1 MDCENFEISY
11 NKYDPQQ
18 ELLRESLC
26 TLGNGY
32 CATRGAAPESVA
44 GEYHY
49 PGTYIAGLYNSLKS
63 NANGQVIK
71 NESIVNIP
79 NWLPLTFC
87 IDDGKWFNLN
97 DVDILEYI
105 QVLNMKEGYLSRTV
119 TFCDSNN
126 RKTKLIQRRFVHMSY
141 RHCAG
146 LETTIR
152 PDNWSGTITVRSA
165 IDGRVANTLVKRYR
179 QLASQH
185 LENIDCGSSS
195 DNSIWLLAVTNQSN
209 IRIAI
214 SARTTYFV
222 NNSQIEPITTI
233 IKEQGF
239 IGIECKFD
247 LKADQNVRI
256 EKIVTLFNSRDP
268 AISNPLTES
277 QDYLDHMGSFSQL
290 LERNILA
297 WKHLWEHWRICVD
310 TENPRVERILNLH
323 IFHLLQTVSPNTVDL
338 DTGVP
343 PRGLHGE
350 AYRGLIM
357 WDELFIFPLLNLRMP
372 DITRSLLMYRRR
384 RLPRAIWNARTE
396 DYQGAMYPW
405 QSGSDGREQA
415 QKMHLNPNS
424 GHWVP
429 DHSHL
434 EQHINIAIAYNIF
447 QYYQVT
453 EDQDF
458 ISFYGAEMIIQLA
471 RFWAGRSLYNK
482 DSDRYDIRYIMGP
495 DEFHDSYPQATE
507 PGIDNNAFTNIMVA
521 WLFWRTLE
529 MIQSLPEDR
538 RQFIKEDVV
547 LTDDEL
553 KLWEEI
559 SHKLHVPFHD
569 NGIISQFEGYGELKD
584 FDFNEYSKKYGNI
597 HRLDRI
603 LESEDDSTN
612 KYKVSKQ
619 ADLLMIFYLLSADE
633 IRIVFE
639 RLGYPFNHETIP
651 RNIDYYIKRTSHG
664 STLSRIVHAWV
675 LSRVQRGLSWNLFCD
690 ALDSDIED
698 VQGGTTPEGIHLGA
712 MAGTVDLI
720 LRCYSGIESRGDTLW
735 FNPGLPSELKSVQFF
750 IRYRKI
756 WIHVTIT
763 PSRIAFWSRKGTM
776 KPVKIGIGDTT
787 FLFGPGEARE
797 IVLSR

>member
-1 MDCENFEISY
+1 MN
-11 NKYDPQQ
+11 YDPFQIVYKGYNPEQ

-32 CATRGAAPESVA
+32 CATRGAAPESAA

-49 PGTYIAGLYNSLKS
+49 PGTYVAGLYNSLKS
-63 NANGQVIK
+63 DIDGKVIE

-79 NWLPLTFC
+79 NWLPLHFR
-87 IDDGKWFNLN
+87 IDDGKWFELN
-97 DVDILEYI
+97 NVNILEYI
-105 QVLNMKEGYLSRTV
+105 QVLHTKEGYLSRTV
-119 TFCDSNN
+119 TFCDDHN
-126 RKTKLIQRRFVHMSY
+126 RKTKLTQRRFVHMTY

-146 LETTIR
+146 LETTIL
-152 PDNWSGTITVRSA
+152 PDNWSGTITIRSA

-185 LENIDCGSSS
+185 LENIDCGTSN
-195 DNSIWLLAVTNQSN
+195 DELIWLLAITNQSH
-209 IRIAI
+209 IRVAV
-214 SARTTYFV
+214 SARTNLFL
-222 NNSQIEPITTI
+222 NNSHVQPQTTI
-233 IKEQGF
+233 VKEPGF
-239 IGIECKFD
+239 IGIEYKLD
-247 LKADQNVRI
+247 LKADQNLRI
-256 EKIVTLFNSRDP
+256 EKIAAIFNSRDP
-268 AISNPLTES
+268 AIANPLSES
-277 QDYLDHMGSFSQL
+277 KDYLDHTGSFSQL
-290 LERNILA
+290 LERNTLA
-297 WKHLWEHWRICVD
+297 WSHLWEHWRIGVE
-310 TENPRVERILNLH
+310 TENPRVEKILNLH

-372 DITRSLLMYRRR
+372 DITRSLLMYRHR
-384 RLPRAIWNARTE
+384 RLHRAVWNARSA

-415 QKMHLNPNS
+415 QKTHLNPDS

-458 ISFYGAEMIIQLA
+458 ISFYGAEMIIQIA
-471 RFWAGRSLYNK
+471 RFWATRSHYNK
-482 DSDRYDIRYIMGP
+482 CINRYEIHHVMGP
-495 DEFHDSYPQATE
+495 DEFHDSYPHTNE
-507 PGIDNNAFTNIMVA
+507 PGVDNNAFTNIMVA

-529 MIQSLPEDR
+529 MVQSLSEDR
-538 RQFIKEDVV
+538 RQFIKDDVA
-547 LTDDEL
+547 LTDNEL

-559 SHKLHVPFHD
+559 SHKLHIPFHD
-569 NGIISQFEGYGELKD
+569 NGIISQFERYGELKD
-584 FDFNEYSKKYGNI
+584 FDFIEYDKRYGNI

-603 LESEDDSTN
+603 LESEGDSTN
-612 KYKVSKQ
+612 RYKVSKQ
-619 ADLLMIFYLLSADE
+619 ADLLMIFYLLSSDE

-639 RLGYPFNHETIP
+639 RLGYPFTHETIP
-651 RNIDYYIKRTSHG
+651 RNIDYYLERTSHG

-675 LSRVQRGLSWNLFCD
+675 LARLQRGLSWNLFCD
-690 ALDSDIED
+690 ALESDIED
-698 VQGGTTPEGIHLGA
+698 AQGGTTAEGIHLGA

-735 FNPGLPSELKSVQFF
+735 FNPRLPSELKSVQFF

-756 WIHVTIT
+756 WINITISST
-763 PSRIAFWSRKGTM
+763 KIVLWSRKGTM
-776 KPVKIGIGDTT
+776 KPVKIGIGNTT

-797 IVLSR
+797 IAYP